1 MKTRIEK
8 YNNDNIDYVPKR
20 TRKNE
25 QLYEEIKDSEL
36 ENLSIGINAK
46 VIGESS
52 NQMDIDKIKEILE
65 KNYQDI
71 PKRRSVEITKN
82 EEEIETLE
90 QYELE
95 KTREYDI
102 NAILE
107 KAREEKEID
116 YQEERLK
123 KVRDTQYDILK
134 NLDLDEEKD
143 KASSKQTKEELLELI
158 NTINLNEY
166 QKKQKEKDDIDP
178 LEILSD
184 LKGDDDTVVVEAQE
198 FADEMQTLEI
208 KIDNKEEKIKIPKD
222 EVTVVIEGEEE
233 QENNKTDKI
242 DKSFY
247 TNSMTFDKND
257 FDSFE
262 DVDSAG
268 KIGGIVVKI
277 LIVVIFLAIIGGI
290 ILFLNDFLKL
300 GWF

>member
-1 MKTRIEK
+1 MKTRVEK
-8 YNNDNIDYVPKR
+8 YNDDNVDFVPKR

-25 QLYEEIKDSEL
+25 QLYREIKDSEL
-36 ENLSIGINAK
+36 ENLSIGLNAK
-46 VIGESS
+46 VIGDNS

-71 PKRRSVEITKN
+71 PKRRSVEMVK
-82 EEEIETLE
+82 EEESLD

-107 KAREEKEID
+107 KAREAKEVD

-134 NLDLDEEKD
+134 NLDLDEDKD
-143 KASSKQTKEELLELI
+143 KASSKKTKDELLELI
-158 NTINLNEY
+158 NTIKLNEN
-166 QKKQKEKDDIDP
+166 QKKQIEQDGSDP

-184 LKGDDDTVVVEAQE
+184 LKGDDDTVVVGAQE
-198 FADEMQTLEI
+198 FTQQMQ
-208 KIDNKEEKIKIPKD
+208 IDNKDEKKLEIPKT
-222 EVTVVIEGEEE
+222 ELTVIIEDNEEDKD
-233 QENNKTDKI
+233 KTGKI

-247 TNSMTFDKND
+247 TNSMTFDKSD
-257 FDSFE
+257 FDTFE
-262 DVDSAG
+262 DVDSSS
-268 KIGGIVVKI
+268 KIGGIVVKV
-277 LIVVIFLAIIGGI
+277 LIVIIFLAIITGI
-290 ILFLNDFLKL
+290 VLFLNDFLKL

>member
-1 MKTRIEK
+1 MKTRVEK
-8 YNNDNIDYVPKR
+8 YNDDNVDFVPKR

-25 QLYEEIKDSEL
+25 QLYREIKDSEL
-36 ENLSIGINAK
+36 ENLSIGLNAK
-46 VIGESS
+46 VIGDNS

-71 PKRRSVEITKN
+71 PKRRSVEMVK
-82 EEEIETLE
+82 EEESID

-107 KAREEKEID
+107 KAREAKEVD

-134 NLDLDEEKD
+134 NLDLDEDKD
-143 KASSKQTKEELLELI
+143 KASSKKTKDELLELI
-158 NTINLNEY
+158 NTIKLNEN
-166 QKKQKEKDDIDP
+166 QKKQIEQDGSDP

-184 LKGDDDTVVVEAQE
+184 LKGDDDTVVVGAQE
-198 FADEMQTLEI
+198 FTQQMQ
-208 KIDNKEEKIKIPKD
+208 IDNKDEKKLEIPKT
-222 EVTVVIEGEEE
+222 ELTVIIEDNEEDKD
-233 QENNKTDKI
+233 KTGKI

-247 TNSMTFDKND
+247 TNSMTFDKSD
-257 FDSFE
+257 FDTFE
-262 DVDSAG
+262 DVDSSS
-268 KIGGIVVKI
+268 KIGGIVVKV
-277 LIVVIFLAIIGGI
+277 LIVIIFLAIITGI
-290 ILFLNDFLKL
+290 VLFLNDFLKL

>member
-8 YNNDNIDYVPKR
+8 YNDNVDYIPKR

-25 QLYEEIKDSEL
+25 SLYEEIKDSEL
-36 ENLSIGINAK
+36 ENFSIGINAK
-46 VIGESS
+46 VIGDSKG
-52 NQMDIDKIKEILE
+52 QMDIDKIKEILE
-65 KNYQDI
+65 KNYQEV
-71 PKRRSVEITKN
+71 PKRRSIEINN
-82 EEEIETLE
+82 EEELETLE

-107 KAREEKEID
+107 KAREEKEVD

-134 NLDLDEEKD
+134 NLDLDDDKT
-143 KASSKQTKEELLELI
+143 KASSQKTKDELLELI

-166 QKKQKEKDDIDP
+166 QNKQKETSDALD
-178 LEILSD
+178 ILSD
-184 LKGDDDTVVVEAQE
+184 LKGDDNTVVVEAQE
-198 FADEMQTLEI
+198 FTDEMQTLEMQFNPKEKDLKLPAEEVTVI
-208 KIDNKEEKIKIPKD
+208 VENKEEVKKD
-222 EVTVVIEGEEE
+222 DANE
-233 QENNKTDKI
+233 KTEKF

-262 DVDSAG
+262 DIENSS
-268 KIGGIVVKI
+268 KIGGIVVKA
-277 LIVVIFLAIIGGI
+277 LIVIIFLAIVGGI
-290 ILFLNDFLKL
+290 VLFLNDFLKL

>member
-1 MKTRIEK
+1 MKTRIDK
-8 YNNDNIDYVPKR
+8 YNNDNIDFIPKR

-36 ENLSIGINAK
+36 ENLSIGLNAK
-46 VIGESS
+46 VIGDNP

-71 PKRRSVEITKN
+71 PKRRSVEMP
-82 EEEIETLE
+82 EEEIESLE

-107 KAREEKEID
+107 KAREEKEVD

-134 NLDLDEEKD
+134 NLDLDEDKD

-166 QKKQKEKDDIDP
+166 QKKQKEEDP
-178 LEILSD
+178 LEILSE
-184 LKGDDDTVVVEAQE
+184 LKGDDNTVIVEPQE
-198 FADEMQTLEI
+198 FAEEMQTLEI
-208 KIDNKEEKIKIPKD
+208 KIENKEEKIKVPKE
-222 EVTVVIEGEEE
+222 EVTVVIEGEEKKE
-233 QENNKTDKI
+233 EEEDKTGKI

-262 DVDSAG
+262 DVENSS
-268 KIGGIVVKI
+268 KFGGIVVKV
-277 LIVVIFLAIIGGI
+277 LIVIIFLAIIGGI
-290 ILFLNDFLKL
+290 VLFLNDFLKL

>member
-1 MKTRIEK
+1 MKTRIDK
-8 YNNDNIDYVPKR
+8 YNNDNVDYIPKR

-36 ENLSIGINAK
+36 ENLSIGLNAK
-46 VIGESS
+46 VIGDSS
-52 NQMDIDKIKEILE
+52 AQMDIDKIKEILE
-65 KNYQDI
+65 KNYQDV
-71 PKRRSVEITKN
+71 PKRRSVEIP
-82 EEEIETLE
+82 EEEIESLE

-107 KAREEKEID
+107 KAREEKELD

-166 QKKQKEKDDIDP
+166 QKKQKEEDP
-178 LEILSD
+178 LEILSE
-184 LKGDDDTVVVEAQE
+184 LKGDDDTVVVEPQE
-198 FADEMQTLEI
+198 FAEEMQTLEI
-208 KIDNKEEKIKIPKD
+208 KIDDKEEKIKVPKE
-222 EVTVVIEGEEE
+222 EVTVVIEGEEKKE
-233 QENNKTDKI
+233 EDEDKTGKI

-262 DVDSAG
+262 DVDSKE
-268 KIGGIVVKI
+268 KISGIIIKV
-277 LIVVIFLAIIGGI
+277 LIVVIFLAIVGGI

>member
-1 MKTRIEK
+1 MKTRIDK
-8 YNNDNIDYVPKR
+8 YNNDNIDFIPKR

-36 ENLSIGINAK
+36 ENLSIGLNAK
-46 VIGESS
+46 VIGDNP

-71 PKRRSVEITKN
+71 PKRRSVEMP
-82 EEEIETLE
+82 EEEIESLE

-107 KAREEKEID
+107 KAREEKEVD

-134 NLDLDEEKD
+134 NLDLDEDKD

-166 QKKQKEKDDIDP
+166 QKKQKEEDP
-178 LEILSD
+178 LEILSE
-184 LKGDDDTVVVEAQE
+184 LKGDDNTVIVEPQE
-198 FADEMQTLEI
+198 FAEEMQTLEI
-208 KIDNKEEKIKIPKD
+208 KIENKEEKIKVPKE
-222 EVTVVIEGEEE
+222 EVTVVIEGEEKKE
-233 QENNKTDKI
+233 EEEDKTGKI

-262 DVDSAG
+262 DVENSS
-268 KIGGIVVKI
+268 KFGGIVVKV
-277 LIVVIFLAIIGGI
+277 LIVIIFLAIVGGI

>member
-1 MKTRIEK
+1 MKTRIDK
-8 YNNDNIDYVPKR
+8 YNNDNVDFIPKR

-36 ENLSIGINAK
+36 ENLSIGLNAK
-46 VIGESS
+46 VIGDSS
-52 NQMDIDKIKEILE
+52 AQMDIDKIKEILE
-65 KNYQDI
+65 KNYQDV
-71 PKRRSVEITKN
+71 PKRRSVEIP
-82 EEEIETLE
+82 EEEIESLE

-107 KAREEKEID
+107 KAREEKELD

-166 QKKQKEKDDIDP
+166 QKKQKEEDP
-178 LEILSD
+178 LEILSE
-184 LKGDDDTVVVEAQE
+184 LKGDDDTVVVEPQE
-198 FADEMQTLEI
+198 FAEEMQTLEI
-208 KIDNKEEKIKIPKD
+208 KIDDKEEKIKVPKE
-222 EVTVVIEGEEE
+222 EVTVVIEGEEKKE
-233 QENNKTDKI
+233 EDEDKTGKI

-247 TNSMTFDKND
+247 TNSMTFDKSD

-262 DVDSAG
+262 DVENSS
-268 KIGGIVVKI
+268 KFGGIVVKV
-277 LIVVIFLAIIGGI
+277 LIIIIFLAIVGGI

>member
-8 YNNDNIDYVPKR
+8 YNNDNVDYIPKR
-20 TRKNE
+20 THKNE

-46 VIGESS
+46 VIGDSS

-65 KNYQDI
+65 KNYQDT
-71 PKRRSVEITKN
+71 PKRRSAQIKQEDEN
-82 EEEIETLE
+82 IETLD

-107 KAREEKEID
+107 KAREEKEND

-134 NLDLDEEKD
+134 NLDLDEDKE

-166 QKKQKEKDDIDP
+166 QKKQKEISETDP

-184 LKGDDDTVVVEAQE
+184 LKGSDDTVVVEAQE

-208 KIDNKEEKIKIPKD
+208 KIDNKEEKIKVPKE
-222 EVTVVIEGEEE
+222 EVTVVIEGEEKQDE
-233 QENNKTDKI
+233 DKTEKI

-262 DVDSAG
+262 DIESSS
-268 KIGGIVVKI
+268 KLGGIIVKA
-277 LIVVIFLAIIGGI
+277 LIVIIFLAIIGGI
-290 ILFLNDFLKL
+290 VLFLNDFLKL

>member
-1 MKTRIEK
+1 MKTRIDK
-8 YNNDNIDYVPKR
+8 YNNDNVDFIPKR

-36 ENLSIGINAK
+36 ENLSIGLNAK
-46 VIGESS
+46 VIGDSS
-52 NQMDIDKIKEILE
+52 AQMDIDKIKEILE
-65 KNYQDI
+65 KNYQDV
-71 PKRRSVEITKN
+71 PKRRSVEIP
-82 EEEIETLE
+82 EEEIESLE

-107 KAREEKEID
+107 KAREEKELD

-166 QKKQKEKDDIDP
+166 QKKQKEEDP
-178 LEILSD
+178 LEILSE
-184 LKGDDDTVVVEAQE
+184 LKGDDDTVVVEPQE
-198 FADEMQTLEI
+198 FAEEMQTLEI
-208 KIDNKEEKIKIPKD
+208 KIDDKEEKIKVPKE
-222 EVTVVIEGEEE
+222 EVTVVIEGEEKKE
-233 QENNKTDKI
+233 EDEDKTGKI

-247 TNSMTFDKND
+247 TNSMTFDKSD

-262 DVDSAG
+262 DVENSS
-268 KIGGIVVKI
+268 KFGGIVVKV
-277 LIVVIFLAIIGGI
+277 LIVIIFLAIVGGI

>member
-1 MKTRIEK
+1 MKTRIDK
-8 YNNDNIDYVPKR
+8 YNNDNVDYIPKR

-36 ENLSIGINAK
+36 ENLSIGLNAK
-46 VIGESS
+46 VIGDSS
-52 NQMDIDKIKEILE
+52 AQMDIDKIKEILE
-65 KNYQDI
+65 KNYQDV
-71 PKRRSVEITKN
+71 PKRRSVEIP
-82 EEEIETLE
+82 EEEIESLE

-107 KAREEKEID
+107 KAREEKELD

-166 QKKQKEKDDIDP
+166 QKKQKEEDP
-178 LEILSD
+178 LEILSE
-184 LKGDDDTVVVEAQE
+184 LKGDDDTVVVEPQE
-198 FADEMQTLEI
+198 FAEEMQTLEI
-208 KIDNKEEKIKIPKD
+208 KIDDKEEKIKVPKE
-222 EVTVVIEGEEE
+222 EVTVVIEGEEKKE
-233 QENNKTDKI
+233 EDEDKTGKI

-247 TNSMTFDKND
+247 TNSMTFDKSD

-262 DVDSAG
+262 DVENSS
-268 KIGGIVVKI
+268 KFGGIVVKV
-277 LIVVIFLAIIGGI
+277 LIIIIFLAIVGGI

>member
-1 MKTRIEK
+1 MKTRIDK
-8 YNNDNIDYVPKR
+8 YNNDNVDYIPKR

-36 ENLSIGINAK
+36 ENLSIGLNAK
-46 VIGESS
+46 VIGDSS
-52 NQMDIDKIKEILE
+52 AQMDIDKIKEILE
-65 KNYQDI
+65 KNYQDV
-71 PKRRSVEITKN
+71 PKRRSVEIP
-82 EEEIETLE
+82 EEEIESLE

-107 KAREEKEID
+107 KAREEKELD

-166 QKKQKEKDDIDP
+166 QKKQKEEDP
-178 LEILSD
+178 LEILSE
-184 LKGDDDTVVVEAQE
+184 LKGDDDTVVVEPQE
-198 FADEMQTLEI
+198 FAEEMQTLEI
-208 KIDNKEEKIKIPKD
+208 KIDDKEEKIKVPKE
-222 EVTVVIEGEEE
+222 EVTVVIEGEEKKE
-233 QENNKTDKI
+233 EDEDKTGKI

-247 TNSMTFDKND
+247 TNSMTFDKSD

-262 DVDSAG
+262 DVENSS
-268 KIGGIVVKI
+268 KFGGIIVKV
-277 LIVVIFLAIIGGI
+277 LIVIIFLAIVGGI